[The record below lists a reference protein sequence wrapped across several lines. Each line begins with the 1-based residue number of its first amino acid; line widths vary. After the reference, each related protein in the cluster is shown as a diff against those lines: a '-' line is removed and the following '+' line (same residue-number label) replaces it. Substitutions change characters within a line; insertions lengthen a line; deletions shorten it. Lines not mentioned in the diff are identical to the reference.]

1 MAVTHKSPDSE
12 KKPMQMKANLITFRR
27 VYERLLAFTRIYGR
41 ISAVARRSRGLESDP
56 YMSLHPTTLYGF
68 NEISG

>member
-1 MAVTHKSPDSE
+1 
-12 KKPMQMKANLITFRR
+12 MKANLLTFRR
-27 VYERLLAFTRIYGR
+27 VYERLLAFTRIDLDAFPPSHR
-41 ISAVARRSRGLESDP
+41 ARAVLDRTP